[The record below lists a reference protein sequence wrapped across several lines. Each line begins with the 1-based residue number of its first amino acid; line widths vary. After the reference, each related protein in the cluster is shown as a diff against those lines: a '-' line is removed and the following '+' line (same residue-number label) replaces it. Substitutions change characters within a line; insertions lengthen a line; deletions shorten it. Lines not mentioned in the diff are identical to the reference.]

1 MRVVSVKMVVIL
13 SFLCLGPSHA
23 WGEVFKLKEIYER
36 ILKQNEEIR
45 KDQQEIDYAQREKK
59 KAVSSILPRLEV
71 TGRFDRSPQ
80 EVGASGSSFVL
91 QARES
96 YEGKINIEQ
105 ALYSG
110 GKSWAAIRIA
120 KEGIKGAQN
129 ELNITR
135 EEALFKGA
143 QLFYEIL
150 KTQKDHE
157 AQKRNSERL
166 QEHRRLSDLR
176 YRVGEVTES
185 VLLRAEAELAGA
197 QAEGVSIGNALAVL
211 YLELQILADLPEGF
225 ELIEPLLPEIPRENE
240 LSLMNTALN
249 KRYDSL
255 KNRIQ
260 EKIFAERVRFTRGEF
275 LPKLSLEGTYFVRGQ
290 EPRSTFFIENSWAV
304 GARMTFPIYEGGLR
318 MAELSQAKIKVDQV
332 RLESQRLRKEINIQV
347 TRSSLTLE
355 AVSRELDSR
364 KKQLA
369 FAKKNYEIVSKQFTF
384 GLITHVVLLDANQT
398 LIEAERD
405 VIHVTYDRHL
415 AILEFQKSVGVFL
428 ENAMKGFSNRL

>member
-13 SFLCLGPSHA
+13 VFLCLGPSHA
-23 WGEVFKLKEIYER
+23 RGDVFKLKEIYER

-45 KDQQEIDYAQREKK
+45 KDQLGIDYARGEER

-71 TGRFDRSPQ
+71 TGRFDRSPK
-80 EVGASGSSFVL
+80 EVGSSFVL

-96 YEGKINIEQ
+96 YEGRIRLEQ

-120 KEGIKGAQN
+120 KEVIEDAQN

-135 EEALFKGA
+135 EDTLFKGA
-143 QLFYEIL
+143 QLFYETL
-150 KTQKDHE
+150 KTQKNHE
-157 AQKRNSERL
+157 AQKRNVERL
-166 QEHRRLSDLR
+166 LEHRRLSDLR

-185 VLLRAEAELAGA
+185 ILLRAEAELAGA
-197 QAEGVSIGNALAVL
+197 QAEEVFIGSLLAGL
-211 YLELQILADLPEGF
+211 ALELQILAGLPEGF
-225 ELIEPLLPEIPRENE
+225 ELLEPLLPEIPTENG
-240 LSLMNTALN
+240 LSLMSMALT

-260 EKIFAERVRFTRGEF
+260 EKILTERVRFTRGEF
-275 LPKLSLEGTYFVRGQ
+275 LPKFSLEATYFVRGQ
-290 EPRSTFFIENSWAV
+290 EPRSTFFIESSWVV
-304 GARMTFPIYEGGLR
+304 GARMTFSIYEGGLR
-318 MAELSQAKIKVDQV
+318 MAELSQAKIKVNQV

-364 KKQLA
+364 KKQLL

-384 GLITHVVLLDANQT
+384 GLVTHVVLLDANQI

-405 VIHVTYDRHL
+405 VNHVTYDLHL
-415 AILEFQKSVGVFL
+415 AILGLQKSVGVFL
-428 ENAMKGFSNRL
+428 ENAMKGFPTRL

>member
-1 MRVVSVKMVVIL
+1 MRVVSVKVVVIL

-23 WGEVFKLKEIYER
+23 WAEVFKLKEIYER

-45 KDQQEIDYAQREKK
+45 KDKQDIDYAQREKR
-59 KAVSSILPRLEV
+59 KAVSFILPRLEV

-80 EVGASGSSFVL
+80 EVGSSFVL

-96 YEGKINIEQ
+96 YEGRITLEQ

-120 KEGIKGAQN
+120 KKGIENSQN
-129 ELNITR
+129 ELNITQQ
-135 EEALFKGA
+135 ETLFKGA
-143 QLFYEIL
+143 NLFYEIL
-150 KTQKDHE
+150 KTKKDHE
-157 AQKRNSERL
+157 AQKRNVERL
-166 QEHRRLSDLR
+166 LEHRRLSDLR

-185 VLLRAEAELAGA
+185 ILLRAEAELAGA
-197 QAEGVSIGNALAVL
+197 QAEMVSIGNTLAVL
-211 YLELQILADLPEGF
+211 YLELRILADLPEGF
-225 ELIEPLLPEIPRENE
+225 ELIEPLLPEIPREHE
-240 LSLMNTALN
+240 RSLLNTALS

-260 EKIFAERVRFTRGEF
+260 EKIFVERVRFTRGEF
-275 LPKLSLEGTYFVRGQ
+275 FPKFSLEATYFVRDQ
-290 EPRSTFFIENSWAV
+290 EPRSTFFIESSWAV
-304 GARMTFPIYEGGLR
+304 GARLTFPIYEGGLR
-318 MAELSQAKIKVDQV
+318 MAELSQARIKVDQA
-332 RLESQRLRKEINIQV
+332 RLESLQLRKEISVQV

-405 VIHVTYDRHL
+405 MIHVSYDYHL
-415 AILEFQKSVGVFL
+415 AILELQRSVGVFL
-428 ENAMKGFSNRL
+428 ENAVKGFSNRL